1 MKRLARKIYADVPF
15 KRQAYVFLRNR
26 LGITPTIFQHL
37 HFTGPFELPI
47 DNEHKITLYSAGNI
61 VENELFWLGFGNG
74 WEATSLQLWQRI
86 CADSQGSILDIGA
99 NSGVYALVAAAMA
112 PKATIIAF
120 EPIARVASELRR
132 NIALNGF
139 SIGVEECAVSN
150 RDGAT
155 TIFDATDAHNYSASL
170 EGQGPGATQTQVPVC
185 TIDSFLSARGAD
197 PVAAVKIDVE
207 RHEPAVMQGMRKA
220 LTKDRPAVLIEILD
234 DQIGAAVAEQMDGL
248 GYRMFHIAEGTGI
261 VPAERLSPLEDH
273 DWNHLLCTPEQFD
286 QLRLAEFLSR

>member
-1 MKRLARKIYADVPF
+1 MRELLRATYTNIPF
-15 KRQAYVFLRNR
+15 KRPICTFIRQR
-26 LGITPTIFQHL
+26 LGIVPPFFQHL
-37 HFTGPFELPI
+37 HFTGPFELSI
-47 DNEHKITLYSAGNI
+47 DDSHKITLYSAGNI
-61 VENELFWLGFGNG
+61 VENELFWLGFGKG

-112 PKATIIAF
+112 PEASIFAF

-150 RDGAT
+150 RDGTT

-170 EGQGPGATQTQVPVC
+170 EGQGPGAIQTKVPVC
-185 TIDSFLSARGAD
+185 SIDSFLAARGGD
-197 PVAAVKIDVE
+197 PVIAVKIDVE
-207 RHEPAVMQGMRKA
+207 RHEPAAVEGMRET
-220 LTKDRPAVLIEILD
+220 LIKDRPAVLIEILD
-234 DQIGAAVAEQMDGL
+234 DGIGAAVAEQVGDL
-248 GYRMFHIAEGTGI
+248 GYRMFHIAEGTGL
-261 VPAERLSPLEDH
+261 VRAERLSPLEGH

-286 QLRLAEFLSR
+286 QLGLAEFLSR